1 MILNYFDI
9 PHPPISFS
17 SRSRKL
23 QKPGR
28 DTVSTPRILLKGD
41 SIMDHNMH
49 FPSFSHTLRHIFSHA
64 AVSLLAVGIAFSLP
78 MAARYILYTWWPMVA
93 GDSHL
98 LLIAEIGFAAVLVLL
113 FNLVLIA
120 REGRRSLRMN
130 RIASLVHVQ
139 EGDNWL
145 SRWSSRDLSNRI
157 SSARDVSVMSI
168 TGYDTF
174 VSERRNLHRF
184 IDDSYEL
191 RVMLLNPYGAGA
203 KRRIQS
209 LGSQASIASYRQ
221 ETEAT
226 IERLASLAAAG
237 KKVTLKFYEE
247 QPFWN
252 LIVTGE
258 YVWVQYCHDGQE
270 LKDQPEYVFALRK
283 DKPAQGLFPAFYVHF
298 LNHWNDPRHPEYD
311 LHSKE
316 LIYRNDK
323 GNIVGCLPYP
333 PREDRRSEQRLVMV
347 AQ

>member
-1 MILNYFDI
+1 
-9 PHPPISFS
+9 
-17 SRSRKL
+17 
-23 QKPGR
+23 
-28 DTVSTPRILLKGD
+28 
-41 SIMDHNMH
+41 MDRNTH
-49 FPSFSHTLRHIFSHA
+49 FLSFSHTLRHIVSHA
-64 AVSLLAVGIAFSLP
+64 AITLLAVGIAFSLP
-78 MAARYILYTWWPMVA
+78 MAAKFILYSWWPVVEKDA
-93 GDSHL
+93 NL
-98 LLIAEIGFAAVLVLL
+98 LLITEVSFAAVLVLL
-113 FNLVLIA
+113 FNLILIA

-145 SRWSSRDLSNRI
+145 SRWRGRDLRKRI
-157 SSARDVSVMSI
+157 SGTRDVSVMSI

-191 RVMLLNPYGAGA
+191 RVMLMNPYGAGA

-209 LGSQASIASYRQ
+209 LGNQASFESYLQ

-226 IERLASLAAAG
+226 IARLATLAAAG

-270 LKDQPEYVFALRK
+270 LKHQPEYVFALRK
-283 DKPAQGLFPAFYVHF
+283 DKPAQGLFSAFYVHF
-298 LNHWNDPRHPEYD
+298 LNSWNDPRHPEYD
-311 LHSKE
+311 LQYKK
-316 LIYRNDK
+316 LIYRNNK
-323 GNIVGCLPYP
+323 GNEVGSIPYP
-333 PREDRRSEQRLVMV
+333 PHKDRRAGDRLVMV
-347 AQ
+347 TH